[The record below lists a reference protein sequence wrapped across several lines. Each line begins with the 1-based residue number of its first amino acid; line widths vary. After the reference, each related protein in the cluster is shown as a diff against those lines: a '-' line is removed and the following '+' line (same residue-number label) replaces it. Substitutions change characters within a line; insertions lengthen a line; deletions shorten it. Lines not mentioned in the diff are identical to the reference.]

1 MRTVINVVCPP
12 TMLIH
17 VLNCV
22 SVTFRNVLKTT
33 DLPPVLKEQLTVLMV
48 NVVRLVIHL
57 LNPHALALAPLHWLV
72 MSTLVARTT
81 TSVPTLKILTLLTRR
96 IKALKPVPEP
106 PVLTTF
112 LFGLPILRLPC
123 GESVLPPTM
132 VNWRLLS
139 LSTLLCTPFTAP
151 ACWHW
156 LHGSCTRN
164 QRRR

>member
-1 MRTVINVVCPP
+1 MRTAINVVCLPIMP
-12 TMLIH
+12 IH

-22 SVTFRNVLKTT
+22 SVTFLNVLKTT
-33 DLPPVLKEQLTVLMV
+33 DLLPVLKEQLTVLMV

-57 LNPHALALAPLHWLV
+57 LNPHALALAPLHWSA
-72 MSTLVARTT
+72 MSTLVGRTT
-81 TSVPTLKILTLLTRR
+81 TSVRTLKTSTLLTRQ
-96 IKALKPVPEP
+96 IKALKLVPEP
-106 PVLTTF
+106 PVLTAF

-123 GESVLPPTM
+123 GESVLLPTM

-139 LSTLLCTPFTAP
+139 LSILLCTPFTAP